1 MVFYERKSP
10 RIPNFDYSTCGYY
23 FITIC
28 TKDKECIFGTAEQL
42 NDLGVIAQKELIEI
56 EAHYDDIIIDKCVV
70 MPNHVHAIISIQN
83 SGNTNLNTV
92 IGQYKSGVTRKIRE
106 ICPEKCVWQR
116 SYHDHVIRNEKQYR
130 KIWEYID
137 NNPKQWELD
146 CFYCGN

>member
-1 MVFYERKSP
+1 MAYYDRKST
-10 RIPNFDYSTCGYY
+10 RIPQYDYTSENYY

-28 TKDKECIFGTAEQL
+28 THNRKCVFGSPDRLTSAGKIAFAHIVDIDK
-42 NDLGVIAQKELIEI
+42 
-56 EAHYDDIIIDKCVV
+56 HYDHVFIDKFVV

-146 CFYCGN
+146 CFYCEN